1 MTAEIAG
8 AETAETGWVEAM
20 LDRLSHRIEER
31 GRRQAAASKNRL
43 YAPDLSILD
52 EVRAWLDN
60 LPASA
65 DGKPL
70 ECLLAR
76 YNGPGRNR
84 VAMGKAAARS
94 RNWRLAGRRPRRL
107 RRRRIQN

>member
-8 AETAETGWVEAM
+8 AETAETCWVEALM
-20 LDRLSHRIEER
+20 QRLGHRI
-31 GRRQAAASKNRL
+31 AAAESRRVSPL
-43 YAPDLSILD
+43 YGDDKGILD

-60 LPASA
+60 LPASS

-76 YNGPGRNR
+76 YNGPGSNR